1 MSPDDPRRNS
11 SAAGRGRQRDDLL
24 NSISIISDRA
34 RLLQRQILD
43 ANGLINLERDQMLG
57 SLATMRRELEALRTQ
72 LEALIDSV
80 DPPSDALEDA
90 S

>member
-1 MSPDDPRRNS
+1 MSPDEPRPDS
-11 SAAGRGRQRDDLL
+11 SAGGRDRQREDLL
-24 NSISIISDRA
+24 NSLSIISDRA
-34 RLLQRQILD
+34 RRLQRQILD

-72 LEALIDSV
+72 LEALIDPAE
-80 DPPSDALEDA
+80 PPSDALEDA

>member
-1 MSPDDPRRNS
+1 VSPDDPRS
-11 SAAGRGRQRDDLL
+11 DSPATGRDRQRDDLL
-24 NSISIISDRA
+24 NSLAIISDRA

-43 ANGLINLERDQMLG
+43 ANGLMNLERDQMLG

-72 LEALIDSV
+72 LEALIDSA
-80 DPPSDALEDA
+80 DPPSDALEDV